1 MQGNHFP
8 AIFNHFSGQKEA
20 MASIEKTVFIS
31 YRRKDSYEALAVY
44 QYLTSRQYDVFLD
57 YTSIPS
63 GDFEQIIVSNIKARA
78 HFVLI
83 LTPTALD
90 RCSEPGDWLRRE
102 IETAIDEKRN
112 IIPLFFEDFSF
123 SAPGVAEKLTGKL
136 GAIRRYNGLDIPAG
150 YFTEAMERLCE
161 KYLNIPL
168 DAVLHPVSTEVRK
181 VVEGEQIAA
190 NQALDQKK
198 ENIEVLV
205 KPAAQKPGPAEEP
218 IASPSLAGF
227 RGKLAGKGLD
237 KRLPLIG
244 AGLLILVVL
253 GIAFNSIN
261 QNNKSPETSTPA
273 QIQSPVQTSTLTFTP
288 VPTDPPTLTA
298 TPQPPPA
305 FVSHIV
311 FDVGD
316 QDRIEFE
323 TESGTLPEETI
334 TDFLK
339 LTRVA
344 FGELGPSDLAYSIEL
359 RIKNTGTEPILLDL
373 DERFFSLVDEQ
384 GQEAELAYFCCVSRG
399 DFLSPGQERA
409 VTLIFP
415 VLPGWVGKELSSNLV
430 FFRVRGLLPVLRATW
445 QIPTIAVAS

>member
-1 MQGNHFP
+1 
-8 AIFNHFSGQKEA
+8 
-20 MASIEKTVFIS
+20 MASTEKTVFIS

-44 QYLTSRQYDVFLD
+44 QYLTSQQYDVFLD

-112 IIPLFFEDFSF
+112 IIPLFFDDFSF

-161 KYLNIPL
+161 KYLNRPL
-168 DAVLHPVSTEVRK
+168 DAVIHPVSTEVRK
-181 VVEGEQIAA
+181 VVEDEQNAA
-190 NQALDQKK
+190 NQALEQKK
-198 ENIEVLV
+198 ENIEGLV
-205 KPAAQKPGPAEEP
+205 KPAVQKPVQAEEP
-218 IASPSLAGF
+218 IKETIFAPSLEGI
-227 RGKLAGKGLD
+227 RGKFAGKSLD
-237 KRLPLIG
+237 NRLLLIG
-244 AGLLILVVL
+244 AGLLILLVL
-253 GIAFNSIN
+253 GVAFNLII
-261 QNNKSPETSTPA
+261 QNSRRPETETPT
-273 QIQSPVQTSTLTFTP
+273 QIQSPVQTSTPTFTP
-288 VPTDPPTLTA
+288 IPTDTLTLTPTPEAPPT
-298 TPQPPPA
+298 

-311 FDVGD
+311 FDESDLEQV
-316 QDRIEFE
+316 EFE
-323 TESGTLPEETI
+323 IETGMLPEETI

-344 FGELGPSDLAYSIEL
+344 FGKLESSDLAYSVEL
-359 RIKNTGTEPILLDL
+359 RIKNTGPEPILLDL

-384 GQEAELAYFCCVSRG
+384 GQAAELAYFCCVSRG

-409 VTLIFP
+409 VKLIFQA
-415 VLPGWVGKELSSNLV
+415 LPGWAGKELSSNSV